1 MSTKRGEECSSRY
14 FNSHASLSKARC
26 DVVSYRVLQR
36 NFLSFESQQQQIM
49 TESSSTQ
56 QPNPN
61 RARPQGSV
69 RYDHSG
75 RVVLVTGG
83 SNGIGLA
90 ICRGFSDAG
99 AQVVCADIAPF
110 PDLNDSSVLYVHTDV
125 SRESDCQRAVDLAL
139 EKFGALDVLVN
150 NAAIQPASSY
160 VRVEDLPSDD
170 YQRMLAINF
179 SGYTF
184 MAKYALRAM
193 RLQQSGVVVNIAS
206 GQAHRT
212 TRGVPVYGPI
222 KAANILQA
230 MQWGVEYAR
239 EGIRVVS
246 VSPGAIDTPL
256 VRATIDAQGGQQELA
271 NRHPLG
277 RIGKPE
283 EIASAVLWLSSQDA
297 SFITGTDL
305 AVDGGLGA
313 FGAFADPYPI
323 PSV

>member
-1 MSTKRGEECSSRY
+1 
-14 FNSHASLSKARC
+14 
-26 DVVSYRVLQR
+26 
-36 NFLSFESQQQQIM
+36 
-49 TESSSTQ
+49 
-56 QPNPN
+56 
-61 RARPQGSV
+61 
-69 RYDHSG
+69 
-75 RVVLVTGG
+75 LVTGG

-110 PDLNDSSVLYVHTDV
+110 PDLNESSVLYVHTDV

-256 VRATIDAQGGQQELA
+256 VRATLDAQGGQQELA